1 MIKFEKND
9 LAMKSDP
16 KQIEYNKLIL
26 DDCNPRL
33 PKSLHNKQENEI
45 IDYLLLEA
53 STLELMQA
61 IGENDFFIGE
71 QLLVVKIENDK
82 YKVIEGNRRLAS
94 IKLLHN
100 YKLASVK
107 KTLVK
112 QVYDEAKFRP
122 TLIPCLLFPTEDSIR
137 KYLGFRHIT
146 GIKAWGLSEKARYLS
161 DLSHSFSSSK
171 SIDEISRELAKVI
184 GSKREYVKRLLVG
197 FNIYKYI
204 EDEGFFSI
212 RDLDDTTFFVGY
224 ISDSLSR
231 SGICAFLGV
240 NLSLENPL
248 VNLNKENVK
257 KLTHWFFEK
266 NDQNK
271 TRLKGKSE
279 DLNTL
284 NSILSNEKSY
294 NAFDVEGWELS
305 KAYELTKEYSDIV
318 ENAIKKALENLE
330 LADSLAH
337 KAKFFYVS
345 IVDDLDDIRKIALK
359 IKRFKEEYEDE
370 N

>member
-1 MIKFEKND
+1 
-9 LAMKSDP
+9 MKIDP
-16 KQIEYNKLIL
+16 VQIEYSKLIL

-61 IGENDFFIGE
+61 IGINDFFIGE
-71 QLLVVKIENDK
+71 QLLVVKIGKDR

-100 YKLASVK
+100 YRLASVK
-107 KTLVK
+107 KAMVK
-112 QVYDEAKFRP
+112 QIYDEAKYRP
-122 TLIPCLLFPTEDSIR
+122 SIIPCLLFPTEDSIR

-161 DLSHSFSSSK
+161 DLSKSFDSSK
-171 SIDEISRELAKVI
+171 SIDEISTELAKII

-197 FNIYKYI
+197 FKIYNYI

-240 NLSLENPL
+240 NLSSENPISK
-248 VNLNKENVK
+248 LNKANVK
-257 KLTHWFFEK
+257 KITHWFFEK

-284 NSILSNEKSY
+284 NSILSNPKAY
-294 NAFDVEGWELS
+294 NAFDTEGWELS

-318 ENAIKKALENLE
+318 ENAIKKSLESLE

-337 KAKFFYVS
+337 KAEFFYTN

-359 IKRFKEEYEDE
+359 IKRFKEEFDNE